1 MGVLL
6 TKIKR
11 NKRRI
16 KRVRKKIF
24 GTNIMPRIAVTQ
36 TNKNLYIQVIDDMK
50 GRTLASISS
59 IDKSLD
65 LKTVSKKNIKVAE
78 FLAERI
84 FEKLEKTKV
93 KRIVLDRRNKK
104 YHGIVK
110 AFAEKLREKG
120 IKF

>member
-6 TKIKR
+6 TKNKR
-11 NKRRI
+11 SKRRI

-24 GTNIMPRIAVTQ
+24 GTNIMPRVAVTQ
-36 TNKNLYIQVIDDMK
+36 TNKNLYIQAIDDMK

-59 IDKSLD
+59 IDKSLG

-78 FLAERI
+78 LLAERI
-84 FEKLEKTKV
+84 FEKLKKTKV